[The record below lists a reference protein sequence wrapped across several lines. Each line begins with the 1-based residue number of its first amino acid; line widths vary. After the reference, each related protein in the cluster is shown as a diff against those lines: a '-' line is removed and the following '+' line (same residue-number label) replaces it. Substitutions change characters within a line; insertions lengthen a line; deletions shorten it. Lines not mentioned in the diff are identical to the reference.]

1 MKSLLFLKVRS
12 RSRVEQVEGI
22 DSRSSQRQTTEDD
35 SEFGLPSIII
45 SSQRNISVPRPVRSC
60 CRFLQGSYILSFSL
74 KDMSRSATPNCL
86 LSNRRHARRFL
97 L

>member
-22 DSRSSQRQTTEDD
+22 ESRCSQRHTTEDD
-35 SEFGLPSIII
+35 SEFGLPIII

-60 CRFLQGSYILSFSL
+60 CRFLRGSFILSFSL